1 MDDNTSGQGKAAVA
15 IPAGI
20 DRWNWGAFLL
30 HWIWGIGNSVFIALL
45 MFVPVVNIVMPFVLG
60 AKGSIWAWRN
70 RRWDSV
76 EHFQR
81 VQRKWAI
88 WAVVS
93 YLVVFALVAAAVFS
107 VPYILQQSEPY
118 QVAVARVQGNAEAVS
133 ALGEPISIGLP
144 WGNIQ
149 VSGPDGKA
157 DFSFS
162 VTGPKGKGTVYIDAR
177 KDLGTWRVER
187 LELDVPGRSGRI
199 NLK

>member
-1 MDDNTSGQGKAAVA
+1 MDDNTSGQGKAAA
-15 IPAGI
+15 IPPGV

-30 HWIWGIGNSVFIALL
+30 HWIWGVGNSTFIALL
-45 MFVPVVNIVMPFVLG
+45 MFVPPLTFVMPFVLG

-76 EHFQR
+76 EHFRR

-88 WAVVS
+88 WAVVV
-93 YLVVFALVAAAVFS
+93 YLLVFAAGTMAAFS
-107 VPYILQQSEPY
+107 VPFILKQSEPY
-118 QVAVARVQGNAEAVS
+118 QLAIARIQGNAEAVS
-133 ALGEPISIGLP
+133 ALGEPISTGLP

-162 VTGPKGKGTVYIDAR
+162 VSGSRGKGTVYVDAR
-177 KDLGTWRVER
+177 KDLGTWRLDRIE
-187 LELDVPGRSGRI
+187 LEVPSRAGRI